1 MARLAWGP
9 FTFALHYLALVFVT
23 YMPLTML
30 QIRTLAHAS
39 AWAQWLATS
48 ALVVALGAYLALAT
62 RRIFAASWPVSIAKG
77 VSILL
82 LGIPINLVMFDT
94 AIVRTLLTT

>member
-1 MARLAWGP
+1 MGAIHLRA
-9 FTFALHYLALVFVT
+9 ALPGVGVRHVHALDDAAE
-23 YMPLTML
+23 
-30 QIRTLAHAS
+30 RTLAHAS

-48 ALVVALGAYLALAT
+48 ALVVALGTYLALAI
-62 RRIFAASWPVSIAKG
+62 RRIFAASWSVSIAKG

-94 AIVRTLLTT
+94 AIVLTLLTT